1 MKAKLLCKSLWV
13 AIGLALPLAAPLAPV
28 WDGVA
33 FAQSAQ
39 AQPKAGWYKN
49 LVDTDFVKQ
58 HVEIPPRKDVT
69 IIDARPAARQYD
81 VAHIPGAINIPDSKF
96 DQMRDQLPADKGKLV
111 IVYCGGVECML
122 SHNVAHKMEKLGYTN
137 IKVYAD
143 GNPAWS
149 KAGLPMSVST
159 AYVKKLIDEKENF
172 VLVDARPGRL
182 FSKGHVPGAVSIP
195 DSEFDKHV
203 DKLPA
208 DKSAS
213 LVFYCGG
220 LECNLSEKAA
230 AKARKLGYTNIRVYA
245 AGNPDWM
252 AKGGHQS
259 VSAAHIKK
267 LQADKAPH
275 LLIDARPK
283 RTADKGMIPG
293 AVNISETEFDK
304 KVDMLPAD
312 KATPLIVYCGGL
324 ECVLSE
330 KVAAKAR
337 ALGYKDVKTYPE
349 GYPGWS
355 KAYPSATAGA
365 ETAAPAAAPAKQVA
379 DIVPGKEK
387 GSISNASFEK
397 LVREAPG
404 AVLFVDVR
412 DPNEYARGHLKGA
425 INIPINE
432 LEKKLDTL
440 PTDKPVIYLCATGA
454 RSGEAYDATST
465 LRGEVRSYFL
475 DAEITFEAD
484 GSYQFKKK
492 S

>member
-1 MKAKLLCKSLWV
+1 MKTKLLQKALWI

-208 DKSAS
+208 DKAVS

-230 AKARKLGYTNIRVYA
+230 AKARKLGYTN
-245 AGNPDWM
+245 
-252 AKGGHQS
+252 
-259 VSAAHIKK
+259 
-267 LQADKAPH
+267 
-275 LLIDARPK
+275 
-283 RTADKGMIPG
+283 
-293 AVNISETEFDK
+293 
-304 KVDMLPAD
+304 
-312 KATPLIVYCGGL
+312 
-324 ECVLSE
+324 
-330 KVAAKAR
+330 
-337 ALGYKDVKTYPE
+337 VKTYPE

-465 LRGEVRSYFL
+465 LRSEVRSYFL

>member
-1 MKAKLLCKSLWV
+1 MKTKLLQKALWI

-208 DKSAS
+208 DKAVS

-230 AKARKLGYTNIRVYA
+230 AKARKLGYTN
-245 AGNPDWM
+245 
-252 AKGGHQS
+252 
-259 VSAAHIKK
+259 
-267 LQADKAPH
+267 
-275 LLIDARPK
+275 
-283 RTADKGMIPG
+283 
-293 AVNISETEFDK
+293 
-304 KVDMLPAD
+304 
-312 KATPLIVYCGGL
+312 
-324 ECVLSE
+324 
-330 KVAAKAR
+330 
-337 ALGYKDVKTYPE
+337 VKTYPE

-355 KAYPSATAGA
+355 KAYPSATAA